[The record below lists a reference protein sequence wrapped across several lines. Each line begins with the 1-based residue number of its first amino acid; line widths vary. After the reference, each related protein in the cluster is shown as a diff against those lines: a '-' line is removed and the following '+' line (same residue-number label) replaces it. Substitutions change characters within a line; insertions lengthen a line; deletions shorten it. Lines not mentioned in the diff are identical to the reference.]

1 MHWAMPQEWVKLIY
15 IKQKAILCNSLSF
28 LLLFL
33 LIPSLLLSLAFFSSS
48 TFPLPLCFL
57 FPCITDRTFSE
68 TIWFEVGGCFLL
80 LYITTAKPT
89 LYQLVMWL
97 SVSAHSC
104 LESIAGN
111 RSTTWPTLMFNR
123 SLNPREHHLSGKK
136 IYLDRIQSVDRI
148 GNLSDRHFCV
158 RYQ

>member
-1 MHWAMPQEWVKLIY
+1 MGEDLTCIGPCPRMGETYLHKV
-15 IKQKAILCNSLSF
+15 KAILCNSLI
-28 LLLFL
+28 LTLLFL

-89 LYQLVMWL
+89 VSTCHVAL
-97 SVSAHSC
+97 SVCSQ
-104 LESIAGN
+104 LFG
-111 RSTTWPTLMFNR
+111 
-123 SLNPREHHLSGKK
+123 
-136 IYLDRIQSVDRI
+136 IYSRKQVSYLAYINVQ
-148 GNLSDRHFCV
+148 
-158 RYQ
+158 